1 MIRIYNINMSL
12 SELSF
17 GLMCAIGKQKTVK
30 SLSALGLLTP
40 VSQYDKPKI
49 VYNEGKKILSLL

>member
-1 MIRIYNINMSL
+1 MIRIYNINVSL

-17 GLMCAIGKQKTVK
+17 GLMCVVGEQKTVK

-40 VSQYDKPKI
+40 VSQHDKPKI
-49 VYNEGKKILSLL
+49 VYNEGKKILSLF